1 MFQESFPGPQLC
13 LLPPLTAAPAAEIH
27 LRGRPQ
33 TLIPA
38 IAASCSCPL
47 KGLLTQEMLYPNPAH
62 PRASTWG
69 GGSLPGLFGPSSSP
83 EIIPATT
90 RTRSP
95 PGIQNPSRSPSSAP
109 SSLPAPNR
117 FGPSPRGRWEA
128 GPDRGEAGPGRREAG
143 PGGKEAGAVSTGR
156 RRRRPRPHA
165 LYLRGLVLHL
175 PGAFTPLPSRAPQ
188 VPVRTR
194 TWLDPPSRGDY
205 KPCARTH
212 ARSVAY
218 VRLSALQG
226 ALERLLPGPSAPRR
240 RKPTQRLDD
249 PPERPVS

>member
-1 MFQESFPGPQLC
+1 M
-13 LLPPLTAAPAAEIH
+13 LLPGAVGPSPGFLA
-27 LRGRPQ
+27 R
-33 TLIPA
+33 
-38 IAASCSCPL
+38 
-47 KGLLTQEMLYPNPAH
+47 H
-62 PRASTWG
+62 PPRRS
-69 GGSLPGLFGPSSSP
+69 SRRLPGLGS
-83 EIIPATT
+83 
-90 RTRSP
+90 RL
-95 PGIQNPSRSPSSAP
+95 GSRSLKVSILRPLLLPSHPKSTWP
-109 SSLPAPNR
+109 LP
-117 FGPSPRGRWEA
+117 GGRWEA
-128 GPDRGEAGPGRREAG
+128 GPGGREAGPGGREAG
-143 PGGKEAGAVSTGR
+143 PGGKEAGLGGKEVGAVSAGR

>member
-1 MFQESFPGPQLC
+1 M
-13 LLPPLTAAPAAEIH
+13 LLPGAVGPSPGFLA
-27 LRGRPQ
+27 R
-33 TLIPA
+33 
-38 IAASCSCPL
+38 
-47 KGLLTQEMLYPNPAH
+47 H
-62 PRASTWG
+62 PSRRS
-69 GGSLPGLFGPSSSP
+69 SRRLPGLGPLL
-83 EIIPATT
+83 
-90 RTRSP
+90 
-95 PGIQNPSRSPSSAP
+95 GSRSLKVSILRPLLLPSHPKSTWP
-109 SSLPAPNR
+109 LP
-117 FGPSPRGRWEA
+117 GGRW
-128 GPDRGEAGPGRREAG
+128 EAGPGRREAG
-143 PGGKEAGAVSTGR
+143 PGRREAGLGGKEAGAVSACR

>member
-1 MFQESFPGPQLC
+1 M
-13 LLPPLTAAPAAEIH
+13 LLPGAVGPSPGFLAC
-27 LRGRPQ
+27 RP
-33 TLIPA
+33 
-38 IAASCSCPL
+38 
-47 KGLLTQEMLYPNPAH
+47 
-62 PRASTWG
+62 PRRS
-69 GGSLPGLFGPSSSP
+69 SRRLPGLGL
-83 EIIPATT
+83 
-90 RTRSP
+90 RL
-95 PGIQNPSRSPSSAP
+95 GSRSLKVSILRPLLLPSHPKSTWP
-109 SSLPAPNR
+109 LPGR
-117 FGPSPRGRWEA
+117 RWEA
-128 GPDRGEAGPGRREAG
+128 GPGGREAG
-143 PGGKEAGAVSTGR
+143 PGGKEAGAVSAGR